1 MGWFLPLLFGALIVI
16 AMARFAKAPR
26 AALEL
31 AVVAALIG
39 LAGYAWQ
46 GSPNLPGSPR
56 ESTARL

>member
-1 MGWFLPLLFGALIVI
+1 MGWLFPLLFAALILV
-16 AMARFAKAPR
+16 AMVRFAKSPR

-31 AVVAALIG
+31 AVVAALIA

-46 GSPNLPGSPR
+46 GSPGLPGSPR

>member
-1 MGWFLPLLFGALIVI
+1 MGWFFPLLFAALIVI

>member
-1 MGWFLPLLFGALIVI
+1 MGWFFPLLFAALILTSMV
-16 AMARFAKAPR
+16 RFAKSPR

-31 AVVAALIG
+31 TVVAALIG

-56 ESTARL
+56 ASTARL